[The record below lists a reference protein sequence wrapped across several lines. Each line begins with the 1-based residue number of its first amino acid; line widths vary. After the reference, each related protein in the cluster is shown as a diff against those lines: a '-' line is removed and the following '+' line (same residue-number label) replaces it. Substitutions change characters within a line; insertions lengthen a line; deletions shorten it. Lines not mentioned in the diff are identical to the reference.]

1 MSKVSDVFLAHAAT
15 DSTLA
20 REVANACRA
29 EGLEVFTTA
38 ELSLGAD
45 VGDAV
50 WDALAECR
58 ALIVLLSPS
67 EVTSS
72 MWIEIGATQAWNKPI
87 FVIGTD
93 PSTVRLPPALK
104 GLPLYSPGRTEEVV
118 RAIKQRGQQ
127 LSDEDRSLLARA
139 YGEIPESVDDLVF
152 DPNPLDALV
161 EQFRSRSGKAV
172 SAESLLSE
180 LLRMRKQGILT
191 TKRGEGR
198 PKRHSET
205 A

>member
-1 MSKVSDVFLAHAAT
+1 MNKVSDVFLAHAAT
-15 DSTLA
+15 DSPLA

-38 ELSLGAD
+38 ELSLGVD

-72 MWIEIGATQAWNKPI
+72 MWIEIGAAQAWNKPI
-87 FVIGTD
+87 FVIVTD
-93 PSTVRLPPALK
+93 PSMVRLPPALT
-104 GLPLYSPGRTEEVV
+104 GFPLYSPGRTEEVV
-118 RAIKQRGQQ
+118 RAIKQSGQQ
-127 LSDEDRSLLARA
+127 LSDEDRSLLARLYA
-139 YGEIPESVDDLVF
+139 EIDESVDELVLK
-152 DPNPLDALV
+152 PGPLNGLV
-161 EQFRSRSGKAV
+161 KRFRSRSGKKV
-172 SAESLLSE
+172 SGESLLSE
-180 LLRMRKQGILT
+180 LLRMRKQGVLT
-191 TKRGEGR
+191 KKRGPSR

-205 A
+205 T